1 MVCNT
6 ALNPALSLPVLLLAY
21 YTRQG
26 RRLTSGH
33 ETALHRLK
41 ILVYIGLA
49 RLLNAYLSRRAQNNW
64 TSAQYDWEKEVA
76 VITGGSDGIVK
87 HIALLLAEKGVKIAS
102 LDIRPPTYESG
113 TLIASNGPARI

>member
-1 MVCNT
+1 MFRNT
-6 ALNPALSLPVLLLAY
+6 ALNPWLSLPILLLAY

-26 RRLTSGH
+26 QQLTSGH
-33 ETALHRLK
+33 ETALRRLK
-41 ILVYIGLA
+41 FFVYIGIA
-49 RLLNAYLSRRAQNNW
+49 RLLNAYLSRGAQNNW

-76 VITGGSDGIVK
+76 VITGGSDGIGK

-113 TLIASNGPARI
+113 MSKASNGQPWI